1 MKSSLA
7 LRLRSPEM
15 LLLLMASAAPLSFA
29 TWTAM
34 INNFSIEVVGFTGME
49 IGILQSIREV
59 PGFLAFTV
67 VFLLLWMREQM
78 LAVVSLL
85 LLGIGTAL
93 TGFLPTVMG
102 LYFTTLLMSFGFH
115 YFETIQGSLALQWID
130 KDRTALVLGRL
141 IAAASFASLIAFGLI
156 YGGLQLL
163 SLSYHH
169 VLLAGGGM
177 TVLIGLVAWLAYP
190 SIASRHPQHKKLI
203 LRRRYWLYYL
213 LVFFSGARRQIFV
226 VFAGFM
232 MVEQFDY
239 SAANLT
245 LLFLVN
251 CALNIWLAPMIG
263 RLVSRWGE
271 RNALVFEY
279 IGLIVIFVSYAFVSN
294 ATLAAVLYV
303 LDHLFFALAIA
314 IKTYFQKIAD
324 PSDIASSA
332 GVAFT
337 INHIAAVVLPVILGV
352 VWLTSPSLVF
362 LCGASFAACSLMLA
376 LMIPM
381 APLPGREVIFPSFL
395 HTDHTR
401 SA

>member
-362 LCGASFAACSLMLA
+362 LCGAGFAACSLMLA